1 MTDHE
6 GDSILDMFI
15 SLLHNQKLLELLLSE
30 STRIRLLGFEAS
42 ITKVYCNF
50 TFDCVGSSSNEDHQ

>member
-1 MTDHE
+1 MIDQE
-6 GDSILDMFI
+6 GDSIFDMFI

-42 ITKVYCNF
+42 ITKVYYNF